1 MNMTDPALTSDSTR
15 EIAVIGMA
23 GRFPGAA
30 NLGAFWANLAA
41 GVESITFF
49 TDQELAAA
57 GIPDTLLQDANY
69 VKAKGHLQDTDMFDG
84 DFFGYPPRQAGRMDP
99 QIRLLHEC
107 SWAALED
114 AGYIPD
120 AYPGRVGVYFG
131 ALDNLEWI
139 HSLGELPDGD
149 MDLFLLNYRD
159 YISTRISFKL
169 NLRGPSFTVLSACST
184 SLVAIHLACQAL
196 RQNECEAALAGGASI
211 AFPAKNGYLYQEG
224 LLLSSDGHCRT
235 FDSRADGTVFGD
247 GVGVV
252 VLKRLA
258 DALADGDPIHAVIK
272 GSAVNNDGRER
283 VGFTAPGIEGQRQV
297 LGAALSAARVTPGSV
312 QMVEAHGTGTK
323 LGDPIEFEAL
333 RQAYAG
339 GNRGSVALGSVKT
352 NIGHTNIAAGV
363 AAFIKAVLSLENRM
377 IPPSLNYQAPNP
389 LIDFANSP
397 FYVNRTL
404 RPWPENTAPRRA
416 AVSAFGFGGTNAHMI
431 LEAAPVTIPASDAR
445 GRQLLP
451 LSARTESAL
460 QAAAHDLAEHFRIH
474 PDIRL
479 ADAAHTL
486 ACGRK
491 VFAHRRTVVAA
502 DPAQAIR
509 ALESGEATPRFE
521 KKTSELIFM
530 FPGQGAQYV
539 GMAGELYREESLFRN
554 TFDHCADILVGHLG
568 VDIRDVIFC
577 RGMSPN
583 EAGQRLIRTSL
594 AQPAIFT
601 VSFALAEL
609 LKSWGLHSKA
619 FIGHSLGEFVAACL
633 SGVFS
638 LTDALFLVSKRGG
651 LMQSVPPGAMLA
663 VPLAETELSKRLD
676 SRYAISAVNAPEL
689 CVVSGDVQ
697 AIEELKRSLHEARIA
712 SQPLVTSHAFHSP
725 MMEPALEPFRR
736 LAEGITLHP
745 PTVPIMSTVTG
756 TWADP
761 AETSTIEYWV
771 RNMRCTV
778 RFSQAITALLAD
790 SDAAFLEVGP
800 GRALSNLCK
809 MHCQQPR
816 PIFASMRS
824 AQETCSDQAF
834 LMESVGKLWAA
845 GVGLDWRAIQ
855 GPEPCRRIPL
865 PGYPFE
871 RRRYRVARPLPQARG
886 NNWLQLTKNPDISE
900 WFSIPSWKRSL
911 PFSLDLNGNAP
922 RMTWLIFADEH
933 GVAAALA
940 GRLETFGQDVAM
952 VHAGESYL
960 RAADNRFSLRP
971 AQREDYELLFGELS
985 AQGRTPRHILQLWT
999 ITPAAAG
1006 AISLNQAESFQDRA
1020 FFCLLFLAQV
1030 IGNQNLSDEIRL
1042 TVITNQAFDVSGSDP
1057 IIADKATV
1065 LGPIK
1070 VIPQEFPAIDTCCID
1085 VELDRS
1091 PFPVELADRILTEA
1105 VLNRAEPVVA
1115 FRGAYRWVQIFEPL
1129 RLEPAPQSKT
1139 WLRPQ
1144 GCYLISGGFGGL
1156 GQVLAEHLAASV
1168 QAKLILTG
1176 RSSLPPRETWAEFLE
1191 LHADDPGTCK
1201 KIRQVQ
1207 RLEALGA
1214 EVMPVAADVTD
1225 QAAMTAALAE
1235 ARARFGPIHGV
1246 IHAAGVPGE
1255 GVISLKHVK
1264 EARRVLS
1271 PKIHGTL
1278 VLKEV
1283 FKESELDFML
1293 LCSSIAAVLGG
1304 IGLVDYCAANAYLDA
1319 FATASH
1325 PYPVLAIN
1333 WDMWG
1338 EVGMGLKTHM
1348 PQELQA
1354 WLEKELRDGITS
1366 REGVEVFDR
1375 ILNYAKARNMIVSTR
1390 SLPVRIDLWIKRE
1403 LIKQKASMM
1412 EDENA
1417 EPGYQRPELA
1427 SAFVAPEGEIE
1438 TKIAAIWSR
1447 LFGIGQV
1454 GRHDNFYELGGH
1466 SLLATTLVS
1475 KLKREFAGSI
1485 SIRDIQD
1492 QPTVAGIAGLIASR
1506 GNQP

>member
-1 MNMTDPALTSDSTR
+1 MKTKKSTPPSPQ

-30 NLGAFWANLAA
+30 NIEAFWANLAA
-41 GVESITFF
+41 GVESITLF
-49 TDQELAAA
+49 TDQELEAA
-57 GIPDTLLQDANY
+57 GVPAALLQDADY

-84 DFFGYPPRQAGRMDP
+84 DFFGYPPRQAERMDP

-107 SWAALED
+107 SWAALEE
-114 AGYIPD
+114 AGYVPD

-139 HSLGELPDGD
+139 RSLGDQPEGD

-169 NLRGPSFTVLSACST
+169 NLTGPSFTVLSACST

-211 AFPAKNGYLYQEG
+211 AFPEKNGYLFQEG

-235 FDSRADGTVFGD
+235 FDARADGTVFGD

-258 DALADGDPIHAVIK
+258 DALADGDPIRAVIR
-272 GSAVNNDGRER
+272 GSAVNNDGQER
-283 VGFTAPGIEGQRQV
+283 MGFTAPRIEGQRQV
-297 LGAALSAARVTPGSV
+297 LSAALAAARATPDSI

-323 LGDPIEFEAL
+323 LGDPIEFAAL

-339 GNRGSVALGSVKT
+339 VNRGRIALGSVKT
-352 NIGHTNIAAGV
+352 NIGHNNIAAGV
-363 AAFIKAVLSLENRM
+363 AAFIKAVLSLENQM
-377 IPPSLNYQAPNP
+377 MPPSLNYQAPNP
-389 LIDFANSP
+389 LIEFENSP
-397 FYVNRTL
+397 FYVNNVL
-404 RPWPENTAPRRA
+404 RPWPENGAPRRA

-431 LEAAPVTIPASDAR
+431 LEAAPAPAPIPGSHAR
-445 GRQLLP
+445 PQQLLP
-451 LSARTESAL
+451 LSARTESAV
-460 QAAAHDLAEHFRIH
+460 QAAARNLANHFRLH
-474 PDIRL
+474 PQTSL

-486 ACGRK
+486 AHGRK
-491 VFAHRRTVVAA
+491 VFTHRRTVVAA
-502 DPAQAIR
+502 NLAQAIS
-509 ALESGEATPRFE
+509 ALESADAAPRSE

-539 GMAGELYREESLFRN
+539 GMAGELYREETLFRS
-554 TFDHCADILVGHLG
+554 TFDHCADILVSHLG
-568 VDIRDVIFC
+568 MDIRDVIFC
-577 RGMSPN
+577 RGMSAS
-583 EAGQRLIRTSL
+583 EAGQRLTQTSL
-594 AQPAIFT
+594 AQPAIFA

-609 LKSWGLHSKA
+609 LKSWGLRPKA

-638 LTDALFLVSKRGG
+638 LPDALFLVSKRGG

-663 VPLAETELSKRLD
+663 VPLAETELSNWLD
-676 SRYAISAVNAPEL
+676 SRHAIAAVNAPEL
-689 CVVSGDVQ
+689 CVVSGDVP
-697 AIEELKRSLHEARIA
+697 AIEELRQRLSEARIA

-736 LAEGITLHP
+736 LAEGIHLHP

-761 AETSTIEYWV
+761 NEISTIEYWA
-771 RNMRCTV
+771 RNMRQAV
-778 RFSQAITALLAD
+778 RFSQAITNLLAD
-790 SDAAFLEVGP
+790 NDAALLEVGP

-809 MHCQQPR
+809 MHLAQPR
-816 PIFASMRS
+816 PVLASMRS
-824 AQETCSDQAF
+824 AQETLSDQAF
-834 LMESVGKLWAA
+834 LLESVGKLWAA
-845 GVGLDWRAIQ
+845 GVSLDWQAVQ
-855 GPEPCRRIPL
+855 GSGPHRRVPL

-871 RRRYRVARPLPQARG
+871 RRRYRITRPQQPVRG
-886 NNWLQLTKNPDISE
+886 GNWFHLTKNPNLSE

-911 PFSLDLNGNAP
+911 PFSLDLNGNAT
-922 RMTWLIFADEH
+922 RMTWLLFADEH
-933 GVAAALA
+933 GVAANLA
-940 GRLETFGQDVAM
+940 GRLETVGQDVIM
-952 VHAGESYL
+952 VHPGERYL
-960 RAADNRFSLRP
+960 RTSDSHFLLRP
-971 AQREDYELLFGELS
+971 AQRDDYELLFADIL
-985 AQGRTPRHILQLWT
+985 AQGRIPRHILHLWT
-999 ITPAAAG
+999 ITPAG
-1006 AISLNQAESFQDRA
+1006 TRAIPLSQAESFQELA
-1020 FFCLLFLAQV
+1020 FFSLLFLAQI

-1042 TVITNQAFDVSGSDP
+1042 TVITNQAFDVSGSDS

-1085 VELDRS
+1085 IELGS
-1091 PFPVELADRILTEA
+1091 APFPIESADRILTEV
-1105 VLNRAEPVVA
+1105 VLNQAELVVA

-1129 RLEPAPQSKT
+1129 RLAPAPQNKT

-1144 GCYLISGGFGGL
+1144 GCYLISGGLGGL

-1168 QAKLILTG
+1168 QARLILTG
-1176 RSSLPPRETWAEFLE
+1176 RNALPPREMWAEFLE
-1191 LHADDPGTCK
+1191 RHADNPGVCQ
-1201 KIRQVQ
+1201 KIRHVQ

-1214 EVMPVAADVTD
+1214 EVMLVAADVTD
-1225 QAAMTAALAE
+1225 QTAMTAAVTE

-1255 GVISLKHVK
+1255 GVIPLKQV
-1264 EARRVLS
+1264 EAARHVLS

-1278 VLKEV
+1278 VLKEI
-1283 FKESELDFML
+1283 FKESELDFL
-1293 LCSSIAAVLGG
+1293 VLCSSIAAVLGG

-1325 PYPVLAIN
+1325 RHPVLAIN

-1338 EVGMGLKTHM
+1338 EVGMGLQTHM

-1354 WLEKELRDGITS
+1354 WLEKELRDGITN
-1366 REGVEVFDR
+1366 REGVEAFDR
-1375 ILNYAKARNMIVSTR
+1375 ILSYGKARNIIVSTR
-1390 SLPVRIDLWIKRE
+1390 SLPARIDLWIKRE

-1427 SAFVAPEGEIE
+1427 SAFAAPEGEIE
-1438 TKIAAIWSR
+1438 IRIAAIWSR

-1492 QPTVAGIAGLIASR
+1492 QPTVAGIAGLIGNR